1 MSYDYHIVNRQLT
14 KTEIKEKTDLEI
26 RTQEKNGDWI
36 VDKYGNGIAIVE
48 GYYKTEDD
56 GNRVEIK
63 DDIVRQLCRYGANN
77 PTYIMDTLLKT
88 FPFVFYGDDG
98 WDTLVRMK
106 DFDNS
111 VFKKCIVKD
120 MEYCGYKVIDVETAE
135 ADDVIA
141 VLAMKYSA
149 TEKVMILSSD
159 KDFAQ
164 LQKFPNVEQYS
175 PILKK
180 NIKEPLPAAQLKQLI
195 IRGDKS
201 DGIPNILSKDD
212 TFVEGVRQ
220 KPITEAKIINWMNQ
234 SPEEFCTDEMLRNFK
249 RNEMLIDLTKIPET
263 LKTSILDTYETAKGK
278 TRQEFMN
285 YMIANRLKN
294 LIEVIDEF

>member
-1 MSYDYHIVNRQLT
+1 MIIIDYSA
-14 KTEIKEKTDLEI
+14 
-26 RTQEKNGDWI
+26 
-36 VDKYGNGIAIVE
+36 IAISNIVTQKLDIQE
-48 GYYKTEDD
+48 DMIRHMILNSIRMYRAKFKDKFGEVIMTGDAGNNWRYNEFPQYKAARKKNRKESKMDWQEAFRIINLVWEELGEHFPYKTIKID
-56 GNRVEIK
+56 G
-63 DDIVRQLCRYGANN
+63 C
-77 PTYIMDTLLKT
+77 
-88 FPFVFYGDDG
+88 
-98 WDTLVRMK
+98 
-106 DFDNS
+106 
-111 VFKKCIVKD
+111 
-120 MEYCGYKVIDVETAE
+120 E

-141 VLAMKYSA
+141 VLATRYAASQ
-149 TEKVMILSSD
+149 KVMILSSD

-180 NIKEPLPAAQLKQLI
+180 FIKEPLPSAQLKQLV

-249 RNEMLIDLTKIPET
+249 RNEMLIDLTRIPEA
-263 LKTSILDTYETAKGK
+263 LKETILHTYEEAKGK
-278 TRQEFMN
+278 TKQEFMN
-285 YMIANRLKN
+285 YIITNRLKN
-294 LIEVIDEF
+294 LLEVIDEF